1 MKGQGVLI
9 FDFLC
14 FLMRVLAEEK
24 RNLGEDGWFF
34 ITQRGTKDGTKGRE
48 DENRNKLK
56 RRRFCNDYLW
66 INK

>member
-14 FLMRVLAEEK
+14 FLVRVLVEEK
-24 RNLGEDGWFF
+24 RSWDKMDVFF

-48 DENRNKLK
+48 DENRNKFK
-56 RRRFCNDYLW
+56 
-66 INK
+66 